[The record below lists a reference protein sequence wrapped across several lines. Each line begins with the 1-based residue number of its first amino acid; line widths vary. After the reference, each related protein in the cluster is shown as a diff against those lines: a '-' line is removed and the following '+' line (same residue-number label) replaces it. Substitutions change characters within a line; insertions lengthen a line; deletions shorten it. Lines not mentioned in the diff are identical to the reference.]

1 MKKTRYSK
9 SKLSGKGFYIAL
21 AACLVVVGIAT
32 AIAINQTVS
41 DLEEPTLETDS
52 STVSNATA
60 EVGKTQSDVPMSS
73 TAQKQT
79 SSASAATSSSAAS
92 STSKAAPSS
101 AAQTAAP
108 QAATEFAL
116 PLSGEVIKP
125 YSNGE
130 LVKSETMGD
139 WRTHDGIDIAA
150 DQGTPVKAAADGKVT
165 NITNDPMW
173 GVCIT
178 IDHGNN
184 VESIYCGLNETVQV
198 KMDQQVKL
206 GDVIGSVGNTNQ
218 IEVAEAPHLHFGM
231 KQDGKWVDPMRMTSN
246 NE

>member
-79 SSASAATSSSAAS
+79 SSASAASSSAAS
-92 STSKAAPSS
+92 SSSKAASS
-101 AAQTAAP
+101 SVAQTAAQ

-116 PLSGEVIKP
+116 PLSGEVIKS

-150 DQGTPVKAAADGKVT
+150 DQGTPVKACADGKVT

-231 KQDGKWVDPMRMTSN
+231 KKDGKWVDPMSMISQD
-246 NE
+246 E